1 MNFGPSRETMHK
13 RLYYRQILRA
23 VQQYNTNLRR
33 ILSRRPL
40 TVQLMFNINVR
51 HSAAGA
57 WTSLYVTKQKFL
69 RQKTSFRL
77 NNQK

>member
-1 MNFGPSRETMHK
+1 MHK

-33 ILSRRPL
+33 ILSRRLL
-40 TVQLMFNINVR
+40 TVPLMFNINVR

-57 WTSLYVTKQKFL
+57 WTFSHVTKQKCFASKNL
-69 RQKTSFRL
+69 FALS
-77 NNQK
+77 NNYNRTGI